1 MRLERGDFR
10 AFLSDPPDFLA
21 VGVVRRMGRKVG
33 RGRGERGRNTGDC
46 IVQRAGDS
54 RGEMPRSI
62 EPLILILLSVLGR
75 WLIMANFDP
84 FLYLRKM

>member
-33 RGRGERGRNTGDC
+33 RGRGGRGERGRNTGDC

-54 RGEMPRSI
+54 RGKDATE
-62 EPLILILLSVLGR
+62 
-75 WLIMANFDP
+75 
-84 FLYLRKM
+84 Y